1 MKIAIGSD
9 HRCFLKKQE
18 LIESLNYID
27 AKYKII
33 NIDKNYLGKPLS
45 KDYDYPDYAHEVS
58 RMVSSGEADKGVLI
72 CGTGIGMCMAAN
84 KIKGARA
91 ALVHNTVE
99 AIMSKKHNDSNILC
113 FGEHIKNICDIV
125 IQWAETSASEE
136 DRHVRRVCK
145 IEPTLEKG
153 LWI

>member
-1 MKIAIGSD
+1 
-9 HRCFLKKQE
+9 
-18 LIESLNYID
+18 
-27 AKYKII
+27 
-33 NIDKNYLGKPLS
+33 
-45 KDYDYPDYAHEVS
+45 
-58 RMVSSGEADKGVLI
+58 
-72 CGTGIGMCMAAN
+72 MACAWQQ
-84 KIKGARA
+84 IKGARA

-113 FGEHIKNICDIV
+113 FGEHIKNICDVV